1 MLVSYVAQP
10 KQFVRK
16 RAGLEEKMADNN
28 TTSPAKDDVSRELPE
43 DRRYLTPKEIAAY
56 CLTALGSATM
66 TSFVGNSKQVF
77 MMNYVGLTGTQYGI
91 MSGVSTAWDALDD
104 PISGIVIDRM
114 RTRWGRLRPFL
125 LLPIP
130 FWAITTVLLFIIPVM
145 LTSNQRFI
153 YATVVTIINGIGH
166 SYFGGWNLLLYN
178 ITPNLNERSKL
189 IATQKFVE
197 LFNYLPALVPVFV
210 DFLPRLT
217 NNAIVQPQVYSGA
230 AYLFVG
236 IAIAACLFGFFT
248 MRERIPQAS
257 KEEMQQVGILR
268 SFLNAV
274 KNRPFVA
281 LMLAN
286 FCGSIGGIRGSAG
299 EDFFWLNCTGKLS
312 NRFLASLFTGLPN
325 YVTTPMAPKIIRR
338 FGVRKTAMVGAIFS
352 GLGWVA
358 LYIIGYSPTD
368 NSFLN
373 FCWITFMLT
382 TLGLP
387 NRIIGVC
394 EPMLMG
400 DMYDYMEWRSGVRN
414 EGVVNAINGY
424 VNKLSGSVIGVFSG
438 LVYDIIKFKPNLDSY
453 GNAIPHTDPHVLRGI
468 FGIFTLIP
476 AISKFGYAAALL
488 LFNVNGDFKIKMN
501 AELVQR
507 RLDKA
512 SAISTAAMNGEGQQ
526 N

>member
-1 MLVSYVAQP
+1 
-10 KQFVRK
+10 
-16 RAGLEEKMADNN
+16 MADQNQ
-28 TTSPAKDDVSRELPE
+28 TLRTSEEVAKAQEIDK
-43 DRRYLTPKEIAAY
+43 RYLTPKEIIAY
-56 CLTALGSATM
+56 CLTALGSATL
-66 TSFVGNSKQVF
+66 TSFVNNSKQVF
-77 MMNYVGLTGTQYGI
+77 MMNYMGLTGTQYGI
-91 MSGVSTAWDALDD
+91 MSGISTAWDALDD
-104 PISGIVIDRM
+104 PLSGIIIDRM

-125 LLPIP
+125 LFPIP
-130 FWAITTVLLFIIPVM
+130 FWAISSILLFMIPVM
-145 LTSNQRFI
+145 LNSNQRLI
-153 YATVVTIINGIGH
+153 YCTVVTILNGIGH

-178 ITPNLNERSKL
+178 ITPNLNERSRL

-197 LFNYLPALVPVFV
+197 LFNYMPALVPVFV
-210 DFLPRLT
+210 DILPRVT
-217 NNAIVQPQVYSGA
+217 NNAIIQPQVYSGA
-230 AYLFVG
+230 SYLFVVV
-236 IAIAACLFGFFT
+236 AVCACLFGFFS

-257 KEEMQQVGILR
+257 KEEMKQVGIIK
-268 SFLNAV
+268 SFINAV

-312 NRFLASLFTGLPN
+312 NRFLASLFTGMPN
-325 YVTTPMAPKIIRR
+325 YITTPMAPKIIRR
-338 FGVRKTAMVGAIFS
+338 FGVRKTAICGAIFS
-352 GLGWVA
+352 GIGWVV

-424 VNKLSGSVIGVFSG
+424 VNKLSGSIIGVLSG
-438 LVYDIIKFKPNLDSY
+438 LVYDIIKFKPNLDSF
-453 GNAIPHTDPHVLRGI
+453 GNAIPHTNPTVLRGI

-476 AISKFGYAAALL
+476 AVSKFGYAAALL
-488 LFNVNGDFKIKMN
+488 LFNVTGDFKVKMDS
-501 AELVQR
+501 ELVQR

-512 SAISTAAMNGEGQQ
+512 NAIGLIQKSDEG
-526 N
+526 